1 MPLVMIPPQV
11 AFTVSVGDSEVS
23 VYHVYKNGNFNNCM
37 TYWYT
42 FDEAE
47 GENNE
52 FDIRDLPTWSTRA
65 EVMGSLSERAIFHES
80 FLQEA
85 LDRGL
90 VRINNNQLITEG
102 GEK

>member
-1 MPLVMIPPQV
+1 
-11 AFTVSVGDSEVS
+11 
-23 VYHVYKNGNFNNCM
+23 M

-47 GENNE
+47 DENNE

-65 EVMGSLSERAIFHES
+65 EVMGSLSERARFHES

>member
-47 GENNE
+47 GEDNE
-52 FDIRDLPTWSTRA
+52 FDIRGLPNWSKHPHGT
-65 EVMGSLSERAIFHES
+65 S
-80 FLQEA
+80 FDVLLQDA

-90 VRINNNQLITEG
+90 VRINNNQLTTVG
-102 GEK
+102 GE